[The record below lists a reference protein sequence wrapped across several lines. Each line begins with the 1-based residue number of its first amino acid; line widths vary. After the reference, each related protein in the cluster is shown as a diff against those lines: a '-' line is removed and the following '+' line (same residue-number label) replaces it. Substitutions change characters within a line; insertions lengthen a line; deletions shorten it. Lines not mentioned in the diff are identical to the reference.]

1 MTECS
6 AIRVFVIDDHGVMRM
21 GLRQLLTR
29 RGFEVCGEA
38 ETAADALTRIGN
50 IRPDVALVDLSLGRD
65 DGMAL
70 LEKIRDA
77 VPDVRLIVYSMHD
90 DPLYVRRAITSGA
103 RGYVTKDDAS
113 SHLVDAIRAVHAGQ
127 QFFSESVAGRLVQSI
142 AADATTESQPALS
155 KREQDIYNLL
165 GDGFSISEI
174 AEMLHVSRKTVETHC
189 GNLKLK
195 LRVKSMRE
203 LSRTAIQHRTANRR

>member
-1 MTECS
+1 MTERS

-38 ETAADALTRIGN
+38 ETAADALVRIGAV
-50 IRPDVALVDLSLGRD
+50 RPDVALVDLSLGRD

-70 LEKIRDA
+70 LEKIRQA
-77 VPDVRLIVYSMHD
+77 VPDVGLIVYSMHD
-90 DPLYVRRAITSGA
+90 DPLYVRRAITAGA

-127 QFFSESVAGRLVQSI
+127 QFYSESVAGRLVQSI
-142 AADATTESQPALS
+142 ATDAVTEPPPALS

-189 GNLKLK
+189 GNLKQK